1 MAETTCAA
9 RAVTATL
16 AQEHARRLRISL
28 TRTPANMPIADLLLP
43 ELDNEIAVTR
53 RVLERVPDGKGEWK
67 PHEKSFPLAH
77 LAQLVAR
84 MPSWMG
90 MTLARTELDIAP
102 VDGPKFAGYSI
113 ETTATLLAE
122 FDKNAADA
130 RAALTRATDEELD
143 VPWTL
148 KAGGHVVM
156 TKSRYEIVRWM
167 VLNHLV
173 HHRAQLGLYLRMLDV
188 PVPQMYGP
196 TADER

>member
-1 MAETTCAA
+1 
-9 RAVTATL
+9 V
-16 AQEHARRLRISL
+16 S
-28 TRTPANMPIADLLLP
+28 IADLLLP
-43 ELDNEIAVTR
+43 ELDEELAITR

-67 PHEKSFPLAH
+67 PHEKSFPMGH

-84 MPSWMG
+84 LPGWAA
-90 MTLARTELDIAP
+90 LIVARTELDIAP
-102 VDGPKFAGYSI
+102 VTGPKFPGYSF

-122 FDKNAADA
+122 FDANAAQARQAIASAGDA
-130 RAALTRATDEELD
+130 DFD

-148 KAGGHVVM
+148 KAAGRVVS
-156 TKSRYEIVRWM
+156 TRSRYLMLRWM

-173 HHRAQLGLYLRMLDV
+173 HHRAQLGVYLRLVDV